1 MRRAQAAE
9 LDAEALRA
17 AHNLQQTR
25 KLQHT
30 GAREAAELQ
39 EAAEA
44 ETTSLTAALEDAHAA
59 AAGLKEQ
66 NR

>member
-17 AHNLQQTR
+17 AQKLQQTSN
-25 KLQHT
+25 KQHT
-30 GAREAAELQ
+30 GAQEAAELQ

-44 ETTSLTAALEDAHAA
+44 ETASLIAALEDAHAA